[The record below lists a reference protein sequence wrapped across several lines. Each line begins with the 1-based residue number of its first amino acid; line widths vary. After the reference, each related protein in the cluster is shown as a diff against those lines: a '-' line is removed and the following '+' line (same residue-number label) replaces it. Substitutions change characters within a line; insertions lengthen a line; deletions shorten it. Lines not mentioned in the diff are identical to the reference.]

1 VCHIKFTLCTFISTY
16 ATCPANLINTDLSPQ
31 QYRGSCIKSTK
42 WCVGETQ
49 RRRRFVVRKCLA
61 SGGSGTASNANR
73 PTDHVNRN
81 WKGLEARG
89 RNQKQIKSNRF
100 LHTVHCKRASELLCA
115 YFKGTSKRYTVLTQ
129 KTATQESNEHSCGQE
144 RW

>member
-1 VCHIKFTLCTFISTY
+1 MKFTLCTFISTY

-31 QYRGSCIKSTK
+31 QYRGSCIKN
-42 WCVGETQ
+42 CVLG
-49 RRRRFVVRKCLA
+49 RRSDGLFFASVLRPAVVEPPATR
-61 SGGSGTASNANR
+61 TDRPTDR

-81 WKGLEARG
+81 WKGLEAKG
-89 RNQKQIKSNRF
+89 RNQKQVKSNRF

-115 YFKGTSKRYTVLTQ
+115 YFKRTSKRYTVRTQ
-129 KTATQESNEHSCGQE
+129 RTATQESNEHSCGQE